1 VPGPARP
8 IHLYFLVDPSPGRSR
23 GQPPGIARV
32 DGRAKEGRLLKRI
45 RKGILDHLSAQGG
58 EPSIVHHSLTER
70 AAGLE
75 FNIPYV
81 QNNLLASDM
90 AWLCSSLSCQGS
102 GVQPTTSRVHRT
114 GSSAYARAR
123 LISSV
128 ACGMVFN
135 DFGWCGVVTI
145 KIHDRQ
151 ARRRVVFQDS

>member
-1 VPGPARP
+1 LKDARIVPGPARP

-81 QNNLLASDM
+81 QNNLLASDITRLLRILKDHP
-90 AWLCSSLSCQGS
+90 A
-102 GVQPTTSRVHRT
+102 
-114 GSSAYARAR
+114 AR
-123 LISSV
+123 LAIVNFYRDHS
-128 ACGMVFN
+128 APPK
-135 DFGWCGVVTI
+135 VVE
-145 KIHDRQ
+145 HHAAGD
-151 ARRRVVFQDS
+151 